1 MRILVEYPPLYEEIV
16 RAFPAAKG
24 GGVIFAWGDTIYNP
38 SNILVSREL
47 VAHEMIHGTRQ
58 GDNVTAWW
66 SRYLV
71 DPTFRLAE
79 ELPAH
84 QAEYWAY
91 HQRHG
96 NSRKRSQYLDEVAQ
110 KLASPLYGSLLSV
123 EQARRDIC
131 RIPSYRG

>member
-16 RAFPAAKG
+16 RAFPAARD

-47 VAHEMIHGTRQ
+47 VAHEMVHGTRQ
-58 GDNVTAWW
+58 RDNVTGWW
-66 SRYLV
+66 KQYLV
-71 DPTFRLAE
+71 DAAFRLTE

-91 HQRHG
+91 CNRHA
-96 NSRKRSQYLDEVAQ
+96 NSRKRSEYLNEVAV

-123 EQARRDIC
+123 EQARRAIC
-131 RIPSYRG
+131 RVPSYT